1 MIKRI
6 IIFLSVSLFLAFA
19 VYAESPKFQSFI
31 EHFPKGKIDW
41 EKGYFYGVGI
51 GYPHLNDGSKA
62 KALKVAQAEALSAI
76 LQVASKLRVDDQ
88 RTLADLEKEKAI
100 IRIKALV
107 HYEPF
112 KREFISEKG
121 RPFFKVTYRAPIT
134 GIKGLTKQLLT
145 HLRSKPPSWQDF
157 PKAGHPESDDASLPW
172 LVLDARGLEP
182 QAQVQPSIFP
192 KVVSE
197 SGETVYQVGQVEE
210 DALVEKGMVR
220 YVVSDKS
227 QEELITGSIR
237 RPLARLL
244 NLIFP
249 ANAYA
254 QEKEKRKKRV
264 LYVVKDV
271 KRAEGLMKTN
281 LVISEGDAL
290 SIKAE
295 DASSQVLKKCR
306 VIVIV
311 TSTVG
316 GVEGRLMEYLALNQ

>member
-6 IIFLSVSLFLAFA
+6 FILLSVFLFLASA
-19 VYAESPKFQSFI
+19 SYAESTKFQSFI
-31 EHFPKGKIDW
+31 EYFPIGRIDW

-62 KALKVAQAEALSAI
+62 KAIKVAQAEALSAI

-88 RTLADLEKEKAI
+88 RTIADLEKGKAI

-107 HYEPF
+107 HYEPL

-121 RPFFKVTYRAPIT
+121 HPFFRVTYRAPIT

-145 HLRSKPPSWQDF
+145 HLKSQPPPWQDF
-157 PKAGHPESDDASLPW
+157 PKSGHPELDDASLPW

-182 QAQVQPSIFP
+182 QFQVQPAIFP

-197 SGETVYQVGQVEE
+197 NGETVYQVSQVEE
-210 DALVEKGMVR
+210 DALVERGMAR

-227 QEELITGSIR
+227 QEELITGSAR
-237 RPLARLL
+237 RPMAWLL
-244 NLIFP
+244 NLLFP

-254 QEKEKRKKRV
+254 QEKREKRG

-281 LVISEGDAL
+281 LVISEDDAL

-306 VIVIV
+306 VIVVV
-311 TSTVG
+311 TSSVG

>member
-1 MIKRI
+1 MMKRI
-6 IIFLSVSLFLAFA
+6 IIFLLISLFLAST

-41 EKGYFYGVGI
+41 EKGYFYGEGI
-51 GYPHLNDGSKA
+51 GYPHQNDSSKA

-88 RTLADLEKEKAI
+88 NTLADLEKEKAI

-121 RPFFKVTYRAPIT
+121 HPFFRVTYRAPLT

-145 HLRSKPPSWQDF
+145 HLRSKPPPWQDF
-157 PKAGHPESDDASLPW
+157 PKPGHPELDDDSLPW
-172 LVLDARGLEP
+172 LILDARGLEP
-182 QAQVQPSIFP
+182 QVQVQPAIFP

-197 SGETVYQVGQVEE
+197 SGETVYQVSQVEE
-210 DALVEKGMVR
+210 DALVERGMAR
-220 YVVSDKS
+220 YVVSDES
-227 QEELITGSIR
+227 QEELTTGSIR
-237 RPLARLL
+237 RPLAWLL
-244 NLIFP
+244 KLIFP
-249 ANAYA
+249 DSVYA
-254 QEKEKRKKRV
+254 QEKEKRKKRG

-306 VIVIV
+306 VIVV
-311 TSTVG
+311 VSSAVG
-316 GVEGRLMEYLALNQ
+316 GVEGRLMEYLALNE

>member
-6 IIFLSVSLFLAFA
+6 IIFLLISLFSAFA

-51 GYPHLNDGSKA
+51 GYPHLNDSSRA

-76 LQVASKLRVDDQ
+76 LQVASGLRVDDQ
-88 RTLADLEKEKAI
+88 RTLADLEREKTI

-121 RPFFKVTYRAPIT
+121 HPYFKVTYRAPLT

-145 HLRSKPPSWQDF
+145 HLKSQPPPWQDF
-157 PKAGHPESDDASLPW
+157 PKPGHPELDDASLPW

-182 QAQVQPSIFP
+182 QAPVQPAIFP
-192 KVVSE
+192 KVISE
-197 SGETVYQVGQVEE
+197 SGETVYQVSHVEE
-210 DALVEKGMVR
+210 DALVERGMAR

-227 QEELITGSIR
+227 QGELTTGSIR
-237 RPLARLL
+237 GPLAWLF

-249 ANAYA
+249 DNAYA
-254 QEKEKRKKRV
+254 QEKRKKRG

-281 LVISEGDAL
+281 LVISEDDAM

-295 DASSQVLKKCR
+295 DVSSQVLKKCR
-306 VIVIV
+306 VIVV
-311 TSTVG
+311 VSSAVG
-316 GVEGRLMEYLALNQ
+316 GVEGRLMEYLALNE